1 MVDHKEDHPEIRQR
15 PLSPHLQVYRPQITS
30 ATSIFHRMTGAAL
43 AVSLFIVTWA
53 LMAIATGPEAFDV
66 FKGFFSSIFGR
77 LVLFGWTLAFFYHF
91 CSGIRHLI
99 MDTGAMMTIEKAYK
113 AAYVTYAMTLIL
125 TIGTWG
131 IYYYCKGYTGV

>member
-1 MVDHKEDHPEIRQR
+1 MTDQEDPKPAVQR
-15 PLSPHLQVYRPQITS
+15 PLSPHLQIYKPQLTS
-30 ATSIFHRMTGAAL
+30 ATSIFHRVTGAAL

-53 LMAIATGPEAFDV
+53 LMAIAMGPDHFST
-66 FKGFFSSIFGR
+66 FKEFFSSIFGR
-77 LVLFGWTLAFFYHF
+77 LILFGWTLAFFYHF

-113 AAYVTYAMTLIL
+113 SFYITYAMTLIL

-131 IYYYCKGYTGV
+131 LYYYCRGYTGV